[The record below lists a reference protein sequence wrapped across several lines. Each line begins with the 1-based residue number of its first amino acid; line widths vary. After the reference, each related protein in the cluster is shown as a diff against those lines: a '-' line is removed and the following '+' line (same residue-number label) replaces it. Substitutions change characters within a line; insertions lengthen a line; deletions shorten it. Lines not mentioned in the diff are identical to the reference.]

1 MWSAPLLAEVQVSKR
16 LFAVMHATGGEGLS
30 FEEWACTVPDKC
42 LVAIEH
48 GEAQCTGPVWS
59 LCDAINAVPDM
70 KALICS
76 AEECV
81 GSWAVDALKAANDLA
96 TKCVPELL
104 NKMVGKLGGLLLSSQ
119 EWFQEKCGQELF
131 LPKEAPDSFWDKCA
145 NHPLPLE
152 LKQSAPCLTSFRKSI
167 VQKPSSVCAKSSL
180 CVWPAFARPVSKQ
193 CKFHGGRIRFFFEHT
208 STWSLQFGHADSVV
222 QADGHRAIHIYIHIM
237 SIYIYII

>member
-1 MWSAPLLAEVQVSKR
+1 MCSAPLLAEVQISKR
-16 LFAVMHATGGEGLS
+16 LFAVMDATGGEGLS
-30 FEEWACTVPDKC
+30 FQEGACTVSDKC
-42 LVAIEH
+42 LEAIEH

-70 KALICS
+70 KALIDS
-76 AEECV
+76 AEACV

-104 NKMVGKLGGLLLSSQ
+104 NKMVAKLGGLLLSSQ

-145 NHPLPLE
+145 NHPLPSD
-152 LKQSAPCLTSFRKSI
+152 LKHSAPCLKSFRKSI
-167 VQKPSSVCAKSSL
+167 VQKPPSVCAKSIASL

-193 CKFHGGRIRFFFEHT
+193 CKFHGGRIRLCFENT
-208 STWSLQFGHADSVV
+208 ST
-222 QADGHRAIHIYIHIM
+222 
-237 SIYIYII
+237 